1 MWPLQMDWTR
11 ANSQHFYLS
20 MEEIQVIMDQF
31 HWKAILERM
40 ASEGYAPQEGGSYI
54 NPGVLTP
61 GFTIVR
67 FLRRLW

>member
-1 MWPLQMDWTR
+1 
-11 ANSQHFYLS
+11 